1 MLLPHGKNMTI
12 WGVSYGLT
20 GDLIMGLPVL
30 QYYAYKYPGSYKI
43 WAIEK
48 KVGYMAPFFLNHP
61 LIDHIRI
68 TEEWGGF
75 GPLDRVIAGACDIKC
90 TLDNWKHSRPDWYNH
105 VDCIDETAYIAGVD
119 DLLTVIGKEDTFP
132 KLEQWFDVG
141 CDDPKFQTYSKENGA
156 DTSVKDNV
164 IAIWP
169 FATATGQIARSP
181 SPSWYNKLAY
191 DLNGMGYK
199 IYQFGYHSD
208 PVMDGATPCM
218 HLTFFDQV
226 RLALSTKMSI
236 GTDSG
241 NMWVMGAYSHPAI
254 HLMTNWMQHHVQNFD
269 ALLPKNKKGHK
280 VFAPGGANNIR
291 QDHVLRTVELI
302 MEGKEC
308 DF

>member
-1 MLLPHGKNMTI
+1 MLLPHGKNMRI
-12 WGVSYGLT
+12 FGVSYGLT

-61 LIDHIRI
+61 LIDNIRI
-68 TEEWGGF
+68 SEHWGGF
-75 GPLDRVIAGACDIKC
+75 GAVDRVIAGACDIKC
-90 TLDNWKHSRPDWYNH
+90 TTDNWKHSSPDWYNH

-141 CDDPKFQTYSKENGA
+141 SDDENFQTYSKQNSA
-156 DTSVKDNV
+156 DTSVKNKT

-169 FATATGQIARSP
+169 FATATSTIARSP
-181 SPSWYNKLAY
+181 SMKWWCEMVRHLRGYGY
-191 DLNGMGYK
+191 DVF
-199 IYQFGYHSD
+199 QFGYIKD
-208 PVMDGATPCM
+208 PKIVGC
-218 HLTFFDQV
+218 HQYNYLTFFDQV
-226 RLALSTKMSI
+226 RLALSTRMSI

-254 HLMTNWMQHHVQNFD
+254 HLMTNWMVNHVQNFD

-280 VFAPGGANNIR
+280 VFALGGANNIR

-302 MEGKEC
+302 MGGSEC